1 MKNAAVF
8 LLHNCN
14 QNIIQME
21 NNYSNSTSYSN
32 NEIQT
37 SETLTAF
44 IQGDISAFSKLY
56 NMHVKLLY
64 NYGCKLTTD
73 VELLKD
79 CIQEVFIKIYN
90 KRAELD
96 TVSNFK
102 SYIIISLKNK
112 LCDESR
118 KRVNLSDISVD
129 ELDVVSSDNVEK
141 DYIANE
147 KEKQDNFFVAKM
159 LEQLSPRQ
167 RKAIILYYIE
177 EKKYDEI
184 CVIMN
189 MNYQSVR
196 NLIHRGISKLRT
208 YAA

>member
-1 MKNAAVF
+1 
-8 LLHNCN
+8 
-14 QNIIQME
+14 ME
-21 NNYSNSTSYSN
+21 NNYLKKSPYVNSDV
-32 NEIQT
+32 QT
-37 SETLTAF
+37 AEYLADFINGDTA
-44 IQGDISAFSKLY
+44 AFSKLY
-56 NMHVKLLY
+56 NLHVNMLY

-90 KRAELD
+90 KRLELD
-96 TVSNFK
+96 TVANFK

-118 KRVNLSDISVD
+118 KRVNLSDVAVED
-129 ELDVVSSDNVEK
+129 LDVVSSDNIEK

-147 KEKQDNFFVAKM
+147 KEMLDGVFVSKM
-159 LEQLSPRQ
+159 LDQLSPRQ

-177 EKKYDEI
+177 EKKYEDI
-184 CVIMN
+184 CAIMN

-208 YAA
+208 CAA

>member
-1 MKNAAVF
+1 
-8 LLHNCN
+8 
-14 QNIIQME
+14 ME
-21 NNYSNSTSYSN
+21 NNYLKKSPYVNCDV
-32 NEIQT
+32 QT
-37 SETLTAF
+37 AEYLSDFINGDTA
-44 IQGDISAFSKLY
+44 AFSKLY
-56 NMHVKLLY
+56 NLHVNMLY

-90 KRAELD
+90 KRLELD
-96 TVSNFK
+96 TVANFK

-118 KRVNLSDISVD
+118 KRVNLSDVAVED
-129 ELDVVSSDNVEK
+129 LDVLSSDNIEK

-147 KEKQDNFFVAKM
+147 KEMLDGVFVSKM
-159 LEQLSPRQ
+159 LDQLSPRQ

-177 EKKYDEI
+177 EKKYEDI
-184 CVIMN
+184 CAIMN

-208 YAA
+208 CAA

>member
-1 MKNAAVF
+1 
-8 LLHNCN
+8 
-14 QNIIQME
+14 ME
-21 NNYSNSTSYSN
+21 NNYLKKSPYVNCDV
-32 NEIQT
+32 QT
-37 SETLTAF
+37 AEYLADFINGDTA
-44 IQGDISAFSKLY
+44 AFSKLY
-56 NMHVKLLY
+56 NLHVNMLY

-90 KRAELD
+90 KRLELD
-96 TVSNFK
+96 TVANFK

-118 KRVNLSDISVD
+118 KRVNLSDVAVED
-129 ELDVVSSDNVEK
+129 LDVLSSDNIEK

-147 KEKQDNFFVAKM
+147 KEMLDGVFVSKM
-159 LEQLSPRQ
+159 LDQLSPRQ

-177 EKKYDEI
+177 EKKYEDI
-184 CVIMN
+184 CAIMN

-208 YAA
+208 CAA